1 MELTQLL
8 SIHSLLVKLFLGF
21 ILAGFAVALVPKSI
35 DKIKRASFI
44 YTMIFQLIATAIL
57 ATGIYAIVAFD
68 VPFGMS
74 EIIMSIVWAIM
85 MFVEIK
91 KHKYIK
97 NSAYDDIGLAKKR
110 FLTTSIIE
118 LLLTAGVVVM
128 MILKAKGV
136 LAI

>member
-8 SIHSLLVKLFLGF
+8 SIHSMLVKLFLGF
-21 ILAGFAVALVPKSI
+21 ILAGFAVAFVPKSI
-35 DKIKRASFI
+35 DRLKKASFI

-68 VPFGMS
+68 VPFGLS

-97 NSAYDDIGLAKKR
+97 NSAYDDLSLAKKK
-110 FLTTSIIE
+110 FLSTSIIE
-118 LLLTAGVVVM
+118 LLLTAAVVVM